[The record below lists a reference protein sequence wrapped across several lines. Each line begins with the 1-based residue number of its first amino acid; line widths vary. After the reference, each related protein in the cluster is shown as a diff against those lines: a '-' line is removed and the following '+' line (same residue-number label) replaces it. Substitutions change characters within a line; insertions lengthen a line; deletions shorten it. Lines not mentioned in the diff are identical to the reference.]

1 MLYVNRMILYVT
13 CTLGFFCILITAAL
27 IYQVSNKDDRE
38 ENEIHSIPDAMC
50 AVSRRSVA
58 PPLCPLWRDPH
69 PPLPL
74 RQPTP
79 VDRAPLPLPHGL
91 LRMACCTGTSRRS
104 CSPGRAAPMEA
115 PRSGSR

>member
-1 MLYVNRMILYVT
+1 MRTATRYATAVSTCARVLYVNRMILYVT

-58 PPLCPLWRDPH
+58 PPPS
-69 PPLPL
+69 
-74 RQPTP
+74 P
-79 VDRAPLPLPHGL
+79 VA
-91 LRMACCTGTSRRS
+91 
-104 CSPGRAAPMEA
+104 
-115 PRSGSR
+115 